1 MTQSLKSRN
10 LDVSV
15 QSSTRADL
23 RPINPIDVQVPQG
36 TIADTK
42 EVERIIQI
50 LKNKGSLPEV
60 IITPDNVLIRG
71 IDAIEAA
78 KQMGQGLILASVQKA
93 RIESLKIQIAVIKLD
108 GGTQSRAGINQQV
121 IDEYASAWR
130 DGAKF
135 PPIIAFYDGENYWLA
150 DGFHRCIS
158 AKQANVVEVEA
169 DIRQGTRR
177 DAVLYSVGAN
187 SNHGLRRTND
197 DKRRAVSTLLSDEE
211 WVCWSDREIARRCGV
226 HHDTVSRIR
235 AEIGRSSV
243 QSNTTVQAESS
254 GLSGGFR
261 QIDGQGSQGA
271 GTGRRVSRGGS
282 TYTQK
287 PRKEKPWLPKETE
300 VVFVTDGEHKGKS
313 AEVRVITGNTALC
326 FVEGDTAK
334 HAHIYLSHMKPVV
347 EKSQEPPTSVKQ
359 ELQQKQEEM
368 GFGKGEQLFP
378 EAPRNEEPIPEQL
391 PASMPNFA
399 AIGDALVVEAAIALS
414 RLSPEQLNQAI
425 IKASTTWSK
434 AQIEAV
440 YQALLQSS
448 TKAVA

>member
-1 MTQSLKSRN
+1 MPQTVETATGISIRG
-10 LDVSV
+10 
-15 QSSTRADL
+15 DL
-23 RPINPIDVQVPQG
+23 RPINPTDIRVSVGTVSDIKEIERIVQV
-36 TIADTK
+36 
-42 EVERIIQI
+42 
-50 LKNKGSLPEV
+50 LKNKGSLPE
-60 IITPDNVLIRG
+60 IIVTPDNVLISG
-71 IDAIEAA
+71 INALEAA
-78 KQMGQGLILASVQKA
+78 KEIGQALILAFVQKV
-93 RIESLKIQIAVIKLD
+93 RFESLKIQIATIKLD

-121 IDEYASAWR
+121 IDEYAAAWR

-158 AKQANVVEVEA
+158 AKQANVAEIEA

-211 WVCWSDREIARRCGV
+211 WGEWSDREIARRCGV
-226 HHDTVSRIR
+226 HHDTVGRIR
-235 AEIGRSSV
+235 ADLER
-243 QSNTTVQAESS
+243 QSPQVDTES
-254 GLSGGFR
+254 GNLSGGNR
-261 QIDGQGSQGA
+261 QIDKQEQGNQEA
-271 GTGRRVSRGGS
+271 GTGGRRVTRGGS

-287 PRKEKPWLPKETE
+287 SSKTRKTIDKPWIPKETE
-300 VVFVTDGEHKGKS
+300 KVEVTNGEHKGKS

-326 FVEGDTAK
+326 FVEGDTSK

-359 ELQQKQEEM
+359 ELQEKQEEM

-378 EAPRNEEPIPEQL
+378 EVPRNEEPVPEQL

-399 AIGDALVVEAAIALS
+399 AIGEALVIEVAIALS

-425 IKASTTWSK
+425 SKASQTWSK
-434 AQIEAV
+434 AQVEAA
-440 YQALLQSS
+440 YQALHEHIR
-448 TKAVA
+448 AAA